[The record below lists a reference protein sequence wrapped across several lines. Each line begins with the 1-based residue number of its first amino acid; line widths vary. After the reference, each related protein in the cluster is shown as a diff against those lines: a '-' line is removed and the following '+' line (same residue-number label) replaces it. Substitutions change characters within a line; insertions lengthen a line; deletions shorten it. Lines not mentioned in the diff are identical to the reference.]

1 MSFTSTDP
9 CYDKIHYYVF
19 RFHHDDT
26 SAVHQLQDEV
36 CGPSSMADDDLQG
49 TQHIHRW
56 YICICH
62 QNAHA
67 V

>member
-1 MSFTSTDP
+1 MSFTSTVT
-9 CYDKIHYYVF
+9 CYNKIHYYVF

-49 TQHIHRW
+49 TQHLHR
-56 YICICH
+56 
-62 QNAHA
+62 
-67 V
+67 